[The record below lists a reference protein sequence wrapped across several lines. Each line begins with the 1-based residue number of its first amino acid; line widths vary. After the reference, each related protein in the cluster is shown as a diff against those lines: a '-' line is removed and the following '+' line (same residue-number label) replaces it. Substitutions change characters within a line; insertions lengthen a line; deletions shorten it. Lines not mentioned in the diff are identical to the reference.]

1 MYKNELYSYYFTI
14 STRIKL
20 DAMLMTRRRVF
31 KKVN

>member
-14 STRIKL
+14 TIKS